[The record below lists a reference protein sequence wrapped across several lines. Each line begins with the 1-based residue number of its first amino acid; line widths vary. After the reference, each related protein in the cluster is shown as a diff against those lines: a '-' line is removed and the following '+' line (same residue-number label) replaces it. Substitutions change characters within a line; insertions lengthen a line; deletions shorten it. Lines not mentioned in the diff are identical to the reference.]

1 MSWFYTEILYPLH
14 SQFSS
19 LWTLANIKQL
29 LLLFSIFIS
38 FLQGGLAVEFSFVK
52 QGVAGVNF
60 EPVSYN
66 IFVNKANMIYID
78 RHLLTKNLNK

>member
-1 MSWFYTEILYPLH
+1 MTINGKMNLH
-14 SQFSS
+14 QH
-19 LWTLANIKQL
+19 
-29 LLLFSIFIS
+29 FIS

-78 RHLLTKNLNK
+78 RHLLTNNLNK